1 MRKSLEFIIQIQRQ
15 SKRNIGEIWFLL
27 VDNEASASSSRLNLA
42 SAKGAQIERTSWD
55 PKDGELCEARSKP
68 EETLVEDCSGSNVQ
82 IDRRSFV

>member
-1 MRKSLEFIIQIQRQ
+1 MKAKLVRSVDLFVNA
-15 SKRNIGEIWFLL
+15 NIGGASPSHLTT
-27 VDNEASASSSRLNLA
+27 ASAVE
-42 SAKGAQIERTSWD
+42 AQIERTSWD

>member
-1 MRKSLEFIIQIQRQ
+1 MIPKGKVKARMVRSVVYL
-15 SKRNIGEIWFLL
+15 SKNNGG
-27 VDNEASASSSRLNLA
+27 ASSSRLNSA
-42 SAKGAQIERTSWD
+42 SAEEAQTERTSWD

>member
-1 MRKSLEFIIQIQRQ
+1 MREPLGFYKQTQRQ
-15 SKRNIGEIWFLL
+15 SESENGEICRLF
-27 VDNEASASSSRLNLA
+27 VKNNGGASSSRLNSA
-42 SAKGAQIERTSWD
+42 SAEEAQTERISWD